1 MRFDNF
7 PYMQCVHEGHWV
19 ENASLYVARVLVL
32 QRYIEIDGKES
43 PDPMELCIAA
53 YRGALRHLRKHRRA
67 IRSSTNDSAS
77 LERKPG
83 RFAPCAWMEIIWAL
97 RLCRHKVRT
106 PL

>member
-32 QRYIEIDGKES
+32 QRYIETDGQES
-43 PDPMELCIAA
+43 PDPLELCISC
-53 YRGALRHLRKHRRA
+53 LRRA

-77 LERKPG
+77 LERKPE
-83 RFAPCAWMEIIWAL
+83 RFAPCAWMEMIWAL
-97 RLCRHKVRT
+97 RLCRHKMRT